1 MTNVLAVVLMFGVL
15 IAAAV
20 YVPRFLLRKAVRNVV
35 SLFRRRGATSPTS
48 ATTLEQLGLVQ
59 KRGLEKVGRLR
70 DYRPYALS
78 LLTQANIIRATEG
91 GTLYLSEET
100 LEHSPV
106 KGFAG
111 IK

>member
-1 MTNVLAVVLMFGVL
+1 MTNVMAVLLLIGVL
-15 IAAAV
+15 IV
-20 YVPRFLLRKAVRNVV
+20 GVIYIPRFLLRKATRNVV
-35 SLFRRRGATSPTS
+35 YLFRRRGATSPTS

-59 KRGLEKVGRLR
+59 RSGLERVGRPR
-70 DYRPYALS
+70 DYRPYALR
-78 LLTQANIIRATEG
+78 LLAEANVIRATEE

-100 LEHSPV
+100 LQQSPV